1 MNKKLIWLILI
12 CIILQFANPIYGE
25 DSLDIKAK
33 SAILIDYNTGEI
45 LYEKNSND
53 KLPPAS
59 ISKIMTLVLGMEAL
73 ESGKIK
79 STDKVRISKHAASMG
94 GSQLWLEEGETQT
107 VDDLFKAIVLRSA
120 NDASVAL
127 AEHIA
132 GSEEIFVN
140 MMNEKAKTLGMN
152 NTNFTNA
159 TGLPNESHYVSA
171 KDVSK
176 MSQELLKHKKIHDW
190 LTIYMDEM
198 AVGKKKDKIAGLVN
212 TNILVKEYEG
222 TTGIKTGST
231 QEAGYCLSASA
242 KKGNLHLIAVIM
254 GAETSRIRFDESI
267 RLLDYGFANYDSIPI
282 GRKGDVLGRVPI
294 HKGNTEYLEV
304 VLERD
309 AFILIPKEKGG
320 NVNKEIL
327 LPEFIESPVEMGQ
340 KIGELIV
347 KINDKEIDRINLV
360 SKENIGKAKFN
371 EMFKKVIKSLLIS
384 K

>member
-212 TNILVKEYEG
+212 TNILVREYEG

-231 QEAGYCLSASA
+231 TEAGYCLSASA